1 MLTTR
6 WTGHFVPVIWL
17 LYFKTMTQKIPTD
30 LERETKRAQDALTK
44 SNTELV
50 EKIFLESNNREN
62 SDAGIISR
70 PLAYFSA
77 LLSNL
82 AEQSAKQNEQ
92 NIKLQKTIKNL
103 TWVIFFLTL
112 VFLGITV
119 YQVLKP

>member
-1 MLTTR
+1 
-6 WTGHFVPVIWL
+6 
-17 LYFKTMTQKIPTD
+17 MTQKIPTD

-50 EKIFLESNNREN
+50 EKIFFESNNREN

-82 AEQSAKQNEQ
+82 AEQSVKQNEQ

-112 VFLGITV
+112 VILGITV